1 MASVYGS
8 GGAAA
13 LPLEKIDSYLPLKVA
28 HPILGELTVSRFGYE
43 DEGEERTW
51 PTKALIKS
59 GRCLCYGS
67 QNAERRD

>member
-28 HPILGELTVSRFGYE
+28 HPIFGELSVSRFKHD
-43 DEGEERTW
+43 DEGEDKLW
-51 PTKALIKS
+51 SSWKA
-59 GRCLCYGS
+59 
-67 QNAERRD
+67 